1 MHMRMLQVTVN
12 PGRVAELQEM
22 YEREVMPRLQQTPGC
37 LYVGLTKSVRDN
49 DEYISLT
56 LWESQQHAEA
66 YEKSG
71 VFAELLKGA
80 EPYLAGTS
88 EWRLHL
94 SKDNVLEYEPVPVEP
109 VVQAY
114 SIAEKRVSAIMPRRR
129 VGPLFVR
136 IVSPHIRPGKVDE
149 FKSIYREN
157 VIPVLQ
163 KAEGCLYAALTENA
177 NDPDHPISLTI
188 WNSLPCCPS
197 NQTGSTGQGARV
209 NTCAANGCQQTSMA
223 GVRPQR
229 SREVEIPPAGKM
241 ISTASCSSVRR
252 ASARAAT
259 LLRCAWRVPD
269 RSMEIACPPISGT

>member
-188 WNSLPCCPS
+188 WNSLLDAERYEAGGIFKS
-197 NQTGSTGQGARV
+197 LTDRVAHTFSGVYQWKMQLEKDTKSHSTTSDDVSVTGYQVVTG
-209 NTCAANGCQQTSMA
+209 
-223 GVRPQR
+223 R
-229 SREVEIPPAGKM
+229 SF
-241 ISTASCSSVRR
+241 T
-252 ASARAAT
+252 
-259 LLRCAWRVPD
+259 
-269 RSMEIACPPISGT
+269 